1 MLSFAIQVTSSVS
14 GRTDV
19 LLCGKEPGYAKVSKA
34 RTIPKCKLMTLMD
47 LKSGIEGP
55 SLEAVLPMAPITNF
69 SNGYKRSS
77 GYNGL
82 ALQASPAALA
92 IASGSVAQI
101 SAGAGKAA
109 LPPPADGDVEIVKE
123 QTFEDSLRI
132 QREEAKLTGR
142 YIILEAEL

>member
-1 MLSFAIQVTSSVS
+1 M
-14 GRTDV
+14 
-19 LLCGKEPGYAKVSKA
+19 LLCGKEPGFAKVSKA

-92 IASGSVAQI
+92 IASGSIASGRVAQI
-101 SAGAGKAA
+101 RAGAGKAA